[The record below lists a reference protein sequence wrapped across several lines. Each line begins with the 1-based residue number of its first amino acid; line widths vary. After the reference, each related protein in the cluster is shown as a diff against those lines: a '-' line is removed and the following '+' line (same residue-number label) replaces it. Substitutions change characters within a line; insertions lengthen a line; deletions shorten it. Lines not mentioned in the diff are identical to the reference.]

1 MAFGEKKKKKVVNSM
16 FEEIKQLLIECAN
29 VNEDD
34 IKMDAHLKKDLGIDS
49 LYAVELTLQLE
60 EHYGISIDWSEMQ
73 DVVFVKDV
81 VELVEKKVGN
91 K

>member
-1 MAFGEKKKKKVVNSM
+1 M

-60 EHYGISIDWSEMQ
+60 EHYGITIDWSEMQ

-81 VELVEKKVGN
+81 VKLVEKKVGDR
-91 K
+91 